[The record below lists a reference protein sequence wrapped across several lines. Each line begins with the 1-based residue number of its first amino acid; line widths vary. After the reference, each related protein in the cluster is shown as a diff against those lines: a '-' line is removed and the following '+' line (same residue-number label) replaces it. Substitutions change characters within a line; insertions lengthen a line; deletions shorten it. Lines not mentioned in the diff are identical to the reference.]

1 MERFMS
7 SMMTYSKIK
16 KFVDDKALVF
26 VALLFGAFCT
36 FFTMAYWI
44 SFMNFG

>member
-1 MERFMS
+1 MS

-36 FFTMAYWI
+36 FFTMIYWI